1 MQYPKTLEIMK
12 TEIEIKQ
19 FDDFNKGELY
29 AIFRHVYLTSDFMS
43 DDFDAKFPTPVDFET
58 YYGNILVQ
66 PGSFLLIAMFRKL
79 PVGYLVLEANQAKRL
94 KHTAKLTMGL
104 VEKFRGKGIG
114 FYLLDAAIE
123 RAKMEKIIE
132 IIYLMV
138 RWDHSGAIK
147 LYEKAGFEKLVR
159 LEKDTK
165 IGNEYYDGLMMRKF
179 L

>member
-1 MQYPKTLEIMK
+1 MK
-12 TEIEIKQ
+12 KEIEIRQ
-19 FDDFNKGELY
+19 FDEFNTGELY

-43 DDFDAKFPTPVDFET
+43 DDFDMKFPASADFET
-58 YYGNILVQ
+58 YYGNIKLR
-66 PGSFLLIAMFRKL
+66 PGSILLIAMFQKS
-79 PVGYLVLEANQAKRL
+79 PVGYLVLEANPAKRL

-114 FYLLDAAIE
+114 FSLLDDALK
-123 RAKMEKIIE
+123 RAVQEKIIE

-138 RWDHSGAIK
+138 RSDHTGAIK
-147 LYEKAGFEKLVR
+147 LYEKAGFDNLVR

-165 IGNEYYDGLMMRKF
+165 IDNEYYDGIMMRKF